1 MPTPLTSSA
10 VTSVN
15 FVNVNTIDSLLTGKR
30 WVNPLISYSFP
41 NRESWWS
48 TDESLGYG
56 AQLGIGEPW
65 QIETDWLTSNDQVN
79 FERALQQWAN
89 VANIAFTKIIE
100 TANEVGDIRVAYTK
114 DSDELTLAWSYLPG
128 SSVRSGDIWV
138 NTLGLLNAQDWNP
151 GTISFETILHEIGH
165 TLGLKHP
172 FFNSDKPDA
181 ATLPTSLD
189 SIINT
194 LMSYT
199 YKDLEGVEGNEFS
212 FHPTTPMVLD
222 IAAIQY
228 IYGANTS
235 FHSGNDT
242 YRYSDTGAYHEALWD
257 AGGIDAILYS
267 GAAPTFVNLNP
278 IHGSFIGQPV
288 FVQSNGVNV
297 GKPVPNMWIAKGTII
312 ENAITGTGNDIL
324 IGNGIANLLDGNLG
338 IDTVLI
344 SANLAQYAVNK
355 VANQSYDVTEN
366 SNTSNQDQLNNIERL
381 VFNDAKL
388 ALDLDGH
395 AGRVA
400 KLLGAVFGAS
410 FVSNQEYVGIG
421 LIEADRLEYQQL
433 ADYALSARGF
443 TNHDKL
449 VTTLWANLF
458 GNVPSEIEKA
468 PYIKM
473 LDNGEISTG
482 SLTIIAAES
491 TANLQNINL
500 IGLTESGI
508 AYI

>member
-1 MPTPLTSSA
+1 MPTPLTSSD

-15 FVNVNTIDSLLTGKR
+15 FTSINTIDSLLAGKR
-30 WVNPLISYSFP
+30 WVNPSISYSFP
-41 NRESWWS
+41 DRESWWS
-48 TDESLGYG
+48 TDENFGYG
-56 AQLGIGEPW
+56 AQSGTGEPW
-65 QIETDWLTSNDQVN
+65 QIETTWLTSNDQVN

-89 VANIAFTKIIE
+89 VANVTFNKIIE

-114 DSDELTLAWSYLPG
+114 DPDELTLAWSYLPG
-128 SSVRSGDIWV
+128 SSVRSGDIWA
-138 NTLGLLNAQDWNP
+138 NTLGLLNIQDWNP

-165 TLGLKHP
+165 ALGLKHP
-172 FFNSDKPDA
+172 FYNSDKPDA

-189 SIINT
+189 SITST

-235 FHSGNDT
+235 LYSGNDT
-242 YRYSDTGAYHEALWD
+242 HHYSDTGVYHETLWD
-257 AGGIDAILYS
+257 PSGIDTILYS
-267 GAAPTFVNLNP
+267 GAAPTYIDLNP
-278 IHGSFIGQPV
+278 AHGSFIGQPV

-297 GKPVPNMWIAKGTII
+297 GKPVPNLWIAEGAII
-312 ENAITGTGNDIL
+312 ENAVAGTGNDIL
-324 IGNGIANLLDGNLG
+324 IGNGIANSLDGNLG

-344 SANLAQYAVNK
+344 SGNLTQYTINKTANLSYAV
-355 VANQSYDVTEN
+355 VEN
-366 SNTSNQDQLNNIERL
+366 NNATNQDQLSNIERL
-381 VFNDAKL
+381 TFSDAKL
-388 ALDLDGH
+388 ALDLDGR
-395 AGRVA
+395 AGWVA

-421 LIEADRLEYQQL
+421 LVEADRLEYQQL
-433 ADYALSARGF
+433 ADYALSAKGF
-443 TNHDKL
+443 TDYEKL

-458 GNVPSEIEKA
+458 GNMPPEAEKSF
-468 PYIKM
+468 YIGM
-473 LDNGEISTG
+473 LENHEISTG
-482 SLTIIAAES
+482 NLAIIAAES
-491 TANLQNINL
+491 AANLQNINL
-500 IGLTESGI
+500 IGLTESGV

>member
-1 MPTPLTSSA
+1 MPTPLISGA

-15 FVNVNTIDSLLTGKR
+15 SANINTIDSLLAGKR
-30 WVNPLISYSFP
+30 WVSSSISFSFP
-41 NRESWWS
+41 DRESWWS
-48 TDESLGYG
+48 TNENLGYG
-56 AQLGIGEPW
+56 AQSGTGEPW

-79 FERALQQWAN
+79 FKYALQQWAN
-89 VANIAFTKIIE
+89 VANISFTQILE
-100 TANEVGDIRVAYTK
+100 TADNVGDIRVAYAK
-114 DSDELTLAWSYLPG
+114 DPDELTLAWSYLPG
-128 SSVRSGDIWV
+128 SSVRSGDIWA

-172 FFNSDKPDA
+172 FYNSDKPDA
-181 ATLPTSLD
+181 AILPTSLD
-189 SIINT
+189 SIIDT

-199 YKDLEGVEGNEFS
+199 YRDLEGVEGNEFS

-228 IYGANTS
+228 IYGTNTG

-242 YRYSDTGAYHEALWD
+242 YHYSETGTYHEALWD
-257 AGGIDAILYS
+257 AGGVDTILYS
-267 GAAPTFVNLNP
+267 GAAPTSVNLNP
-278 IHGSFIGQPV
+278 AQGSFIGQPV
-288 FVQSNGVNV
+288 LVQSNGVSV
-297 GKPVPNMWIAKGTII
+297 GKSVPNIWIAKEVII

-324 IGNGIANLLDGNLG
+324 IGNGVGNFLDGSVG

-344 SANLAQYAVNK
+344 SGNLAQYAVNK
-355 VANQSYDVTEN
+355 VINQSYTVTEY
-366 SNTSNQDQLNNIERL
+366 SNTSNQDQLNDIERL
-381 VFNDAKL
+381 VFNDAKI

-395 AGRVA
+395 AGWVA

-421 LIEADRLEYQQL
+421 LIEADRIEYSQL
-433 ADYALSARGF
+433 AGYALSARGF

-449 VTTLWANLF
+449 VTTLWVNLF
-458 GNVPSEIEKA
+458 GDVPSETEKS

-473 LDNGEISTG
+473 LENGEVSVD
-482 SLTIIAAES
+482 SLAIIAAES

-508 AYI
+508 GYI